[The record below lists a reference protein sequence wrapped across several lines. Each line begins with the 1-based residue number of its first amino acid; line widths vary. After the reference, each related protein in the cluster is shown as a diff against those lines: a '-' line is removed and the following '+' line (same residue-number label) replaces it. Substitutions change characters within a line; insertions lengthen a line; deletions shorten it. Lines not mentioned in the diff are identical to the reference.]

1 MIALSKPELFHLY
14 CEGKV
19 VSVSTGWKLSN
30 SCIWSFFFFS
40 LIMLLHLHLPMKT
53 NGRRQQTS
61 RYFSW
66 SQTQAQLGRTAT
78 SKPFRIKLTCK
89 TSLRALLYKAI
100 SFHALKS
107 ALVRYKDK
115 RPAPAEIFI
124 LPFNFHIRHHCYSWR
139 LKMEVR
145 RQ

>member
-1 MIALSKPELFHLY
+1 MISLSKPELFHLY

-19 VSVSTGWKLSN
+19 VAVSTGWKLSN
-30 SCIWSFFFFS
+30 SCIWRFFFP
-40 LIMLLHLHLPMKT
+40 LIMLFHLHLPMKT
-53 NGRRQQTS
+53 NGGGQQTS
-61 RYFSW
+61 RYFCW
-66 SQTQAQLGRTAT
+66 SQTQAQLGRTTT
-78 SKPFRIKLTCK
+78 SKPFRIKLTWK
-89 TSLRALLYKAI
+89 TSLRALLYKAN

-107 ALVRYKDK
+107 TLVRYKDK

-124 LPFNFHIRHHCYSWR
+124 LPFNFHIRHQCYSWR